1 MINHSL
7 IKIGSSGDAVEKW
20 QYFLAGLGLYKF
32 TVDGDFGAR
41 THDATLRFQ
50 QSNGLKGDG
59 VVGKKTYD
67 KAMEYGFDSGE
78 KTVNKFPKKPNFS
91 PLSQSQKDSIFGKF
105 TFSPNPT
112 HNNPEG
118 ITIHGDWVRNNIV
131 MLDVPQLAKATHNKF
146 RRMQFHVKAK
156 DQLLGLFAAWEK
168 AKLLD
173 RILSYGGSFNP
184 RFIRGS
190 RTVLS
195 NHATG
200 TAFDINMQWNGL
212 GRIPAKTGKRG
223 CVYELVGI
231 ANDFGFYWGGHFS
244 YDEKTGKFGSRSD
257 GMHFEV
263 AKII

>member
-1 MINHSL
+1 MKIEI
-7 IKIGSSGDAVEKW
+7 IKIGSKGEQVEKW

-32 TVDGDFGAR
+32 EVDGDFGDK
-41 THDATLRFQ
+41 THSATLRFQ
-50 QSNGLKGDG
+50 QSNALKDDG
-59 VVGKKTYD
+59 VVGEKTYE
-67 KAMEYGFDSGE
+67 KAYEYCFDNSNSIE
-78 KTVNKFPKKPNFS
+78 SFPKKPKFS
-91 PLSQSQKDSIFGKF
+91 PLTQKQKDDIFGKF

-112 HNNPEG
+112 HSNKEG
-118 ITIHGDWVRNNIV
+118 IIIHGDWVSKNIV

-200 TAFDINMQWNGL
+200 TAFDINVQWNGL
-212 GRIPAKTGKRG
+212 GRIPAKFGERG

-263 AKII
+263 AKLI